1 MCNVISFQHYM
12 CFHVDIQ
19 ILIIGHIA
27 CCFHF
32 VMYTYDV
39 FSNNIAFFLFFQNCS
54 QYSFVFLYI
63 NARGHLGLKGGVCC
77 SKCIYHLSYS

>member
-19 ILIIGHIA
+19 ILIICHIA

-32 VMYTYDV
+32 LKPIMFSVITYHV
-39 FSNNIAFFLFFQNCS
+39 FSFFQNCS
-54 QYSFVFLYI
+54 QYSLVLLYI
-63 NARGHLGLKGGVCC
+63 NARGHLVLKGGVCC

>member
-39 FSNNIAFFLFFQNCS
+39 FSNNIPCFFFLSELFTIFPCS
-54 QYSFVFLYI
+54 SLY
-63 NARGHLGLKGGVCC
+63 
-77 SKCIYHLSYS
+77 KCQGAFRS